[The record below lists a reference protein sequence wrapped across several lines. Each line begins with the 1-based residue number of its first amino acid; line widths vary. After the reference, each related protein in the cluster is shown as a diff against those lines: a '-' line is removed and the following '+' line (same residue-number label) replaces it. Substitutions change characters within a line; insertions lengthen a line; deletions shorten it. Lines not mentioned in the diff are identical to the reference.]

1 MPRKPVRPVAAEQPV
16 QEHPASR
23 TMADVLA
30 LPDPLRQLATWML
43 RQNAVSL
50 EEVAA
55 HLGQE
60 TDQVRVLLDTLVV
73 QGFTQAQDRQ
83 GVPQY
88 RMCLLSRQRRQPSL
102 DLWQNL
108 DEKLKS

>member
-1 MPRKPVRPVAAEQPV
+1 MPRKPVNPGLAEPPG
-16 QEHPASR
+16 QERAASR
-23 TMADVLA
+23 TMADVLT

-43 RQNAVSL
+43 RQGPVSL

-60 TDQVRVLLDTLVV
+60 TAEVRALLETLVA
-73 QGFTQAQDRQ
+73 QGVTQVHDRQ

-88 RMCLLSRQRRQPSL
+88 RMRLFSRPRRQPTR
-102 DLWQNL
+102 DLWQTL
-108 DEKLKS
+108 DEKLKP

>member
-1 MPRKPVRPVAAEQPV
+1 
-16 QEHPASR
+16 
-23 TMADVLA
+23 MADVLT

-43 RQNAVSL
+43 RQNAVSF
-50 EEVAA
+50 EEVVA

-60 TDQVRVLLDTLVV
+60 TDQVRSLLDTLVA
-73 QGFTQAQDRQ
+73 QGFTQVQAQQ

-88 RMCLLSRQRRQPSL
+88 RMCLLSRQRRQSAL
-102 DLWQNL
+102 DLWQTL